1 MTTANA
7 RRGDFAQPG
16 WLAYMRLWGARVEL
30 VAKAEAVVEEFA
42 QAAEVLARG
51 PAEVTAQYDE
61 IALQLDFTWTG
72 DALPGARD
80 MRIEPEHGAARLQ
93 LPLAAA
99 MIRHQADHL
108 AVSRL
113 GDGRQRLCV
122 TLDDL

>member
-72 DALPGARD
+72 DALPD
-80 MRIEPEHGAARLQ
+80 HGAARLQ

-108 AVSRL
+108 AESGL